1 MLDVVKI
8 ADEADVIINGYAVKK
23 EEGSFRVFNLNNQ
36 EGVAVFKE
44 DGVLIETNMDDIEI
58 TIARKHLME
67 SLEFIGVA

>member
-23 EEGSFRVFNLNNQ
+23 EEDSFRVFNLNNQ
-36 EGVAVFKE
+36 EDVAVFKE

-58 TIARKHLME
+58 TIARKYLME

>member
-23 EEGSFRVFNLNNQ
+23 EEDSFRVFNLNNQ

>member
-23 EEGSFRVFNLNNQ
+23 EEDSFRVFNLNNQ

-58 TIARKHLME
+58 TIARKYLME